1 MIQVCSQCGT
11 RWNVRDRQR
20 EWCPRCRGALLAPSP
35 DSPAADPRWGA
46 PGAPAPARPSRSPG
60 WQRTP
65 PRLPPGYRW
74 IAVRPGAA
82 PPVRR
87 GRRPLGP
94 TPRYTVIPRWGL
106 ADRVEQAP
114 AAAEAAAPSG
124 PSAQIVRTASFVG
137 VLVLSIAALVYV
149 VRYVLL
155 VINRNTL
162 LHTWVAIGADWLG
175 VLASVGA
182 GAAVIAAG
190 VLLIRWMIARRAAV
204 FAHHGLPEPRSTR
217 ALWAGCVVPL
227 ANLLWAPV
235 YVIELALLEE
245 HYARLRGTILQ
256 WWVAWVCSYAVSIA
270 AIATSFATDAQGIAN
285 NTVLMVF
292 AYLLAAATLAAAT
305 RVFEGFQRKP
315 VARPAHR
322 WVAVPD
328 DGPAAPASADPVEL
342 KGQEPAA

>member
-1 MIQVCSQCGT
+1 M
-11 RWNVRDRQR
+11 
-20 EWCPRCRGALLAPSP
+20 APTQDGP
-35 DSPAADPRWGA
+35 PADPRWSV
-46 PGAPAPARPSRSPG
+46 PGAPTQARPSTPPR

-82 PPVRR
+82 PPTRR

-94 TPRYTVIPRWGL
+94 TPRYAVIPRWGL
-106 ADRVEQAP
+106 ADRVDQTP
-114 AAAEAAAPSG
+114 AAATAPAQAG
-124 PSAQIVRTASFVG
+124 PPAQVVRTTSFVS

-162 LHTWVAIGADWLG
+162 LNSWVAIGADWLG

-182 GAAVIAAG
+182 GAAVIASG
-190 VLLIRWMIARRAAV
+190 VQLIRWMIARRAAV
-204 FAHHGLPEPRSTR
+204 LAHHGLPEQRSPR

-235 YVIELALLEE
+235 YVIELATMEE
-245 HYARLRGTILQ
+245 HYARLKRPVLQ
-256 WWVAWVCSYAVSIA
+256 WWLAWIFSYAISIF
-270 AIATSFATDAQGIAN
+270 AIFSSFATDAQGIAN

-292 AYLLAAATLAAAT
+292 AYLVAAATVAAAG
-305 RVFEGFQRKP
+305 RVFEGFVRKP
-315 VARPAHR
+315 VERPAHR
-322 WVAVPD
+322 WVVVEPD
-328 DGPAAPASADPVEL
+328 RPAGAGSSGQVEL
-342 KGQEPAA
+342 QGQEPAA